1 MDKNEHFTEYKLMI
15 AVKYKY
21 SKLKKYK
28 YQIYECI
35 SIVCLT
41 RNERNRLSFF
51 KTSNFRLNNDYPE
64 LKL

>member
-1 MDKNEHFTEYKLMI
+1 MDKNEYFTEYKLMI
-15 AVKYKY
+15 AV
-21 SKLKKYK
+21 KYK